1 MLCIYGKSNKQR
13 RKEDNLK
20 EERTPECCFRCP
32 AFETRGH
39 NKKDGEQEVVETH
52 GGKAAQF
59 LQHQFLEQG
68 QKG

>member
-1 MLCIYGKSNKQR
+1 VLRIHGKSNKQR
-13 RKEDNLK
+13 RKEDDLK
-20 EERTPECCFRCP
+20 EERTPECYFRP
-32 AFETRGH
+32 SAARGH

-59 LQHQFLEQG
+59 LQHQFLQQE

>member
-1 MLCIYGKSNKQR
+1 MLGIYGKSNKQR

-20 EERTPECCFRCP
+20 EERTPECSFRHP
-32 AFETRGH
+32 GFYTRGH

-59 LQHQFLEQG
+59 LQHQFLQQE

>member
-20 EERTPECCFRCP
+20 EKRAPECCFRCF
-32 AFETRGH
+32 AIKTRGH
-39 NKKDGEQEVVETH
+39 NEKDAEQKIVETYR
-52 GGKAAQF
+52 GKVTQF
-59 LQHQFLEQG
+59 LQHQFLQQG

>member
-1 MLCIYGKSNKQR
+1 MLGIHGKSNKQR

-20 EERTPECCFRCP
+20 EERTPEFYFQSP
-32 AFETRGH
+32 ARGH
-39 NKKDGEQEVVETH
+39 NKEDAEQEVVETH
-52 GGKAAQF
+52 GRRAAQF

>member
-1 MLCIYGKSNKQR
+1 MLGIHGKGNQQR

-20 EERTPECCFRCP
+20 EERTPEFHFQSP
-32 AFETRGH
+32 ACRN
-39 NKKDGEQEVVETH
+39 NKEDAEQEVVETH
-52 GGKAAQF
+52 GRRATQF

>member
-1 MLCIYGKSNKQR
+1 MLGIHGKGNKQR

-20 EERTPECCFRCP
+20 EERTPEFYFQFP
-32 AFETRGH
+32 ACRK
-39 NKKDGEQEVVETH
+39 NKENAEQEVVETH
-52 GGKAAQF
+52 GRRAAQF

>member
-20 EERTPECCFRCP
+20 EERTPECCFRLP
-32 AFETRGH
+32 AIKTRGQ

-59 LQHQFLEQG
+59 LQHQFLQQE

>member
-13 RKEDNLK
+13 RKEDDLK
-20 EERTPECCFRCP
+20 EERTPECFLQVP
-32 AFETRGH
+32 AGH
-39 NKKDGEQEVVETH
+39 KKEDAEQEVVETH

-59 LQHQFLEQG
+59 LQYQFLRQE

>member
-1 MLCIYGKSNKQR
+1 MLCINGKSNKQR

-32 AFETRGH
+32 AFSRGH

-59 LQHQFLEQG
+59 LQHQFLQQG

>member
-1 MLCIYGKSNKQR
+1 MLGIHGKGNQQR

-20 EERTPECCFRCP
+20 EERTPEFHFQSP
-32 AFETRGH
+32 APRGH
-39 NKKDGEQEVVETH
+39 NKEDAEQEVVETH
-52 GGKAAQF
+52 GRRAAQF

>member
-1 MLCIYGKSNKQR
+1 MLGIHGKGNQQR

-20 EERTPECCFRCP
+20 EERTPEFHFQSP
-32 AFETRGH
+32 ACRN
-39 NKKDGEQEVVETH
+39 NKDDAEQEVVETH

-59 LQHQFLEQG
+59 LQHQFLQQE

>member
-20 EERTPECCFRCP
+20 EERTPECCFRYP
-32 AFETRGH
+32 GFKTRGH

-59 LQHQFLEQG
+59 LQHQFLQQE

>member
-32 AFETRGH
+32 AFKTRGH
-39 NKKDGEQEVVETH
+39 NPKDGEQEVVETH

-59 LQHQFLEQG
+59 LQHQFLQQE

>member
-20 EERTPECCFRCP
+20 EEGTPECCFRLP
-32 AFETRGH
+32 AFQTRGH
-39 NKKDGEQEVVETH
+39 NKEDAEQEVVETH
-52 GGKAAQF
+52 GGKAAQL
-59 LQHQFLEQG
+59 LQHQFLQQE

>member
-1 MLCIYGKSNKQR
+1 MLCIYGKRNKQR

-20 EERTPECCFRCP
+20 EERTPECCSRLP
-32 AFETRGH
+32 AVETRRH
-39 NKKDGEQEVVETH
+39 NKEDAEEEVVETH

-59 LQHQFLEQG
+59 LQHQFLQQG

>member
-1 MLCIYGKSNKQR
+1 MLRIHGKSNKQR
-13 RKEDNLK
+13 RKEDDLK
-20 EERTPECCFRCP
+20 EERTPESCFRCP
-32 AFETRGH
+32 AFKTRGH

-59 LQHQFLEQG
+59 LQHQFVQQE